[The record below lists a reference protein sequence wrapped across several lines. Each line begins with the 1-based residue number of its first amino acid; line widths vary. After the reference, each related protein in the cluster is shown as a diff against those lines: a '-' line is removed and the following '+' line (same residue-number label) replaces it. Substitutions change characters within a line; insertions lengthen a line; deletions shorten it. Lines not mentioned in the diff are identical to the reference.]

1 MQFQKKLPNTLI
13 VLIYLAS
20 AAVLIMSP
28 VCAADSAP
36 SATDGQGTAFHG
48 TGHHEAFNATMQAEH
63 LQSMITKLGQQGV
76 DITQVQ
82 ADLTA
87 GNSEAV
93 KTWFQTYFQSHPM
106 TFANRTGSKPPVNTT
121 QQAERFQTMITK
133 LGQQGVDINQVQAD
147 LTAGN
152 TEAVKTWFGT
162 YLQNHP
168 MTFANRT
175 GSKPPVN
182 TTQQAERF
190 QTMITKLGQQGVDI
204 TQVQADLTAGNTDA
218 VKAWFQ
224 TYRKDHPDAT
234 LKAFGNQSRTVTSG
248 TIPHTF
254 PGHRV
259 MAGNSTA
266 MNWTAAHH
274 TRGSGTAS

>member
-133 LGQQGVDINQVQAD
+133 LGQQGVDI
-147 LTAGN
+147 
-152 TEAVKTWFGT
+152 
-162 YLQNHP
+162 
-168 MTFANRT
+168 
-175 GSKPPVN
+175 
-182 TTQQAERF
+182 
-190 QTMITKLGQQGVDI
+190 